1 MAPLSFWPSHDK
13 FLTFAQAFALLS
25 LCIIPIVLYRLF
37 LGPLQEIPGPL
48 SARLSRLW
56 MVKHS
61 WQGDMHRTMIEL
73 HKKHG
78 KLVRTGPNEVS
89 VADLSA
95 IKKIYGAGTKF
106 VKSPWYSVFQGYR
119 KFDLFAERDETIHS
133 AQRRLV
139 SRIYSMDALLDFEKY
154 INDAIAHFIM
164 MMRTRQDQ
172 DINMGLFVQLF
183 AFGEL
188 PNDFTASLLKLTQ
201 ARCDWRGTERGSW
214 QCLQIP
220 Y

>member
-1 MAPLSFWPSHDK
+1 MTSPSFWPPQNVSVT
-13 FLTFAQAFALLS
+13 LAQVFALLS
-25 LCIIPIVLYRLF
+25 LCLIPVVFYRQF
-37 LGPLQEIPGPL
+37 SGPLQKIPGPL

-78 KLVRTGPNEVS
+78 KLVRTGPNEISVS
-89 VADLSA
+89 DLSA

-106 VKSPWYSVFQGYR
+106 AKSPWYSVWQGHR
-119 KFDLFAERDETIHS
+119 KFDLFAERDENIHS

-139 SRIYSMDALLDFEKY
+139 SRIYSMESLKDLEKY
-154 INDAIAHFIM
+154 VDNAVAHFMTIM
-164 MMRTRQDQ
+164 QTRQNQ
-172 DINMGLFVQLF
+172 DTNMGLFVQLF

-188 PNDFTASLLKLTQ
+188 PTTPFISLQ
-201 ARCDWRGTERGSW
+201 ANTDKM
-214 QCLQIP
+214 
-220 Y
+220 